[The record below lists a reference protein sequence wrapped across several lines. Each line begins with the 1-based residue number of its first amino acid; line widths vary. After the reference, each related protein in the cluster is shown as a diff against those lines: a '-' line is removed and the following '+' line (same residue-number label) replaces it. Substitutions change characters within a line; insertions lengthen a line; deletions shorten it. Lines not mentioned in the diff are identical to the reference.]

1 MKILIVDNDTST
13 VTTLKALLLSQ
24 EVPFEIDT
32 AYGGQEGLDKM
43 VAHPDYDLVLLDIMM
58 PTISGMDVCQQMM
71 KDYRLREIPVLLMS
85 SSLPIPPGEFQE
97 SLQKFSPLS
106 VVKGV
111 IEKPFVIGDLLAE
124 INKVARRPL

>member
-1 MKILIVDNDTST
+1 MKILIVDNDVST
-13 VTTLKALLLSQ
+13 VTTLQALLLSQ
-24 EVPFEIDT
+24 GTFDIDA

-43 VAHPDYDLVLLDIMM
+43 MANPNYDLVLLDIMM
-58 PTISGMDVCQQMM
+58 PTVSGMDVCQAMM

-85 SSLPIPPGEFQE
+85 SALPIPPSEFHQ
-97 SLQKFSPLS
+97 SLERFSALS

-124 INKVARRPL
+124 INKTARRPL